1 MNKHE
6 IIGILRETADNL
18 GRIVD
23 SVDVP
28 LPDEERLNLKV
39 VNGRAAFFRRTKD
52 GRQVY
57 VKLSDGK
64 RIGELSTRYY
74 ERKLKAAA
82 LKEKK
87 QIDSCIAILGKD
99 PEASDVDKVAEQ
111 IPAAVRDNATV
122 SGLTGEGYARQWQ
135 EGNSVVKKRR
145 THRKDDYHRFK
156 TIRGDYVA
164 SKSEVII
171 ADRLYAKGIPYHYEV
186 AFTPEVET
194 GNASPVY
201 DDYGRL
207 AGYVPMGYSPEDAD
221 TLHPDFYVLNKRTGK
236 AYFWEHLGRMDDS
249 EYCRKN
255 FNRFMRILD
264 AGYVIGQDL
273 LVTHEDSQHPLMTE
287 SIDRIIEKYL
297 Q

>member
-99 PEASDVDKVAEQ
+99 PEDPMWTRS
-111 IPAAVRDNATV
+111 R
-122 SGLTGEGYARQWQ
+122 S
-135 EGNSVVKKRR
+135 
-145 THRKDDYHRFK
+145 RFPP
-156 TIRGDYVA
+156 R
-164 SKSEVII
+164 
-171 ADRLYAKGIPYHYEV
+171 
-186 AFTPEVET
+186 
-194 GNASPVY
+194 
-201 DDYGRL
+201 
-207 AGYVPMGYSPEDAD
+207 
-221 TLHPDFYVLNKRTGK
+221 
-236 AYFWEHLGRMDDS
+236 
-249 EYCRKN
+249 
-255 FNRFMRILD
+255 
-264 AGYVIGQDL
+264 
-273 LVTHEDSQHPLMTE
+273 
-287 SIDRIIEKYL
+287 
-297 Q
+297 